1 MCLGDGHTVQALGK
15 RNIQLTMVFKMN
27 MPKEVVMY
35 NTLYV
40 PNLTSSLFFVTAAG

>member
-1 MCLGDGHTVQALGK
+1 
-15 RNIQLTMVFKMN
+15 MN